1 MTKEHI
7 EVLLK
12 IYLNK
17 GKQTT
22 KQLLGSD
29 SDAIVAR
36 LEELCYIF
44 RVGKNYHVVTP
55 LFEKVFDNIVT
66 NLSYL
71 V

>member
-17 GKQTT
+17 GRQTT

-29 SDAIVAR
+29 SDTIVAR
-36 LEELCYIF
+36 LEE
-44 RVGKNYHVVTP
+44 KNYITRVERHYHMVTP